1 MDVEAEH
8 LREREHLEAKL
19 VSARAETSAAIA
31 RAAAAESERD
41 EARSERDLVRRDAD
55 ALYAS
60 TLRSRE
66 GLGAAGVA
74 TCRLALNRLDDIE
87 ARAIG
92 TYAVAAGALN
102 LCEEACAATERAPT
116 SSPTRGSRRTS
127 SSGSST
133 SGEPRATS

>member
-1 MDVEAEH
+1 MPLKRPPATKSVASEP
-8 LREREHLEAKL
+8 
-19 VSARAETSAAIA
+19 ARAADAIGAETSAAIA
-31 RAAAAESERD
+31 RAAAAESER
-41 EARSERDLVRRDAD
+41 EKARSERDLVRRDAD

-92 TYAVAAGALN
+92 TYAVAAGEKEGHLPAAN
-102 LCEEACAATERAPT
+102 LGRLPNDLGTRN
-116 SSPTRGSRRTS
+116 SPQRH
-127 SSGSST
+127 
-133 SGEPRATS
+133 P